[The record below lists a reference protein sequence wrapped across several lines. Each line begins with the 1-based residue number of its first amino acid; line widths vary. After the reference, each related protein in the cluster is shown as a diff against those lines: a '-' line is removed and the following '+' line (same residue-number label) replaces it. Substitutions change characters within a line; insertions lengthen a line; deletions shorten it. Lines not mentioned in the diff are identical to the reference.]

1 MLHGRERKYV
11 KGVGR
16 KPYKHFILKNK
27 VQMQD
32 NIKMNV
38 KDIGSILTEYIWLR
52 LGTSGGL

>member
-1 MLHGRERKYV
+1 MHGRERKYV